1 MNIEPVEAF
10 ATPPPEV
17 TGWRLW
23 LRRFEDGLLAL
34 CLGAAVLLPL
44 TEIVLRKFFHTGVPA
59 QSAFLQHLTLF
70 IGMIGGA
77 IAAREGKLLAFSTL
91 TAVMPPR
98 WRAVARVWSGSVAA
112 VIAGFLCVAS
122 VDFVSN
128 ERESLSTIMEG
139 LPTWWLQVI
148 MPLGFA
154 VIALRLAW
162 RAAPTWHGRVA
173 CLILILLLVSV
184 VLLPWLSSTVPS
196 LAWIPAME
204 VSRMV
209 PWALGLLLTATIF
222 GAPVFA
228 TIGGAAIILFWGDDA
243 TIQSIA
249 SVPLTHYSL
258 VTNPS
263 LPTLPLFTLAGY
275 FLAEG
280 GASQRLVRV
289 FKAWLGGM
297 RGGPA
302 IITALVCA
310 FFTSFTGG
318 SGVTILALGGLL
330 LPVLLSSGYKER
342 PAIGLL
348 TAAGSLGML
357 FPPCLPLILYSIVA
371 SSNAGSGGSGGS
383 SVSMEQI
390 FLGGLIPG
398 LILVALTAVWG
409 MRAQPPVPASE
420 KRPFDWHEAWSS
432 LRASVWEMLLP
443 VVALVALFGG
453 FATPVEA
460 AAITALYALLV
471 EVIFHRNVRALRDA
485 PRVMVDCGML
495 VGGVLLIFGVA
506 LGFTN
511 YLVLEQ
517 VPDQLV
523 EWATT
528 HLPAD
533 DPNSKWIFLLCLN
546 IVLLFVGGLIEIYA
560 AIVVVVPLLVPLGA
574 AYGIDPIHLGII
586 FLANMELGFLAPPI
600 GLNLLL
606 ASYRFDKPIIEVMRA
621 VLPMLIVLF
630 LGVLLITYVP
640 PLTTWLPSLFAP
652 NAPAMAP

>member
-1 MNIEPVEAF
+1 MNIEPGEAF
-10 ATPPPEV
+10 GEPTKEV
-17 TGWRLW
+17 TGWRRW
-23 LRRFEDGLLAL
+23 LRWVEDALLAMS
-34 CLGAAVLLPL
+34 LGAAVLLPL
-44 TEIVLRKFFHTGVPA
+44 TEIVLRTAFNKGIPA
-59 QSAFLQHLTLF
+59 QSAFLQHLTLI
-70 IGMIGGA
+70 IGMVGGMV
-77 IAAREGKLLAFSTL
+77 AAREGKLLAFSTL
-91 TAVMPPR
+91 TVVLPPR
-98 WRAVARVWSGSVAA
+98 WRAIARVWSGSVSA
-112 VIAGFLCVAS
+112 VIAGVLCAAS
-122 VDFVSN
+122 VDFVLT
-128 ERESLSTIMEG
+128 EREFPTNILEG
-139 LPTWWLQVI
+139 FPTWWLQTV
-148 MPLGFA
+148 MPLGFGI
-154 VIALRLAW
+154 IALRLAW
-162 RAAPTWHGRVA
+162 RSAPDWKGRVA
-173 CLILILLLVSV
+173 SAVLIALLVGLV
-184 VLLPWLSSTVPS
+184 WHPPAEPS
-196 LAWIPAME
+196 RL
-204 VSRMV
+204 V
-209 PWALGLLLTATIF
+209 PWALGLLLSATIL

-228 TIGGAAIILFWGDDA
+228 TIGGAAVILFWGDDP
-243 TIQSIA
+243 TLSSIA
-249 SVPLTHYSL
+249 SGVPLTHYSL

-289 FKAWLGGM
+289 FKAWFGGI

-302 IITALVCA
+302 IITALACA

-371 SSNAGSGGSGGS
+371 SSNAGSGGSAGQ

-390 FLGGLIPG
+390 FLGGFLPG
-398 LILVALTAVWG
+398 VFLVGLTALWG
-409 MRAQPPVPASE
+409 MRAQPKVPKEA
-420 KRPFDWHEAWSS
+420 RPKFDRREAWLS
-432 LRASVWEMLLP
+432 LRAAIWEMLLP
-443 VVALVALFGG
+443 VVALGALFGG

-460 AAITALYALLV
+460 AAVTALYALLV
-471 EVIFHRNVRALRDA
+471 EVVFHRNWRALLKA
-485 PRVMVDCGML
+485 PKVMVECGML

-517 VPDQLV
+517 IPDELV
-523 EWATT
+523 AWVTT
-528 HLPAD
+528 HIE
-533 DPNSKWIFLLCLN
+533 SKWVFLLCLN
-546 IVLLFVGGLIEIYA
+546 VVLLFVGGLIEIYA

-574 AYGIDPIHLGII
+574 EYGIDPVHLGII

-606 ASYRFDKPIIEVMRA
+606 SSYRFNKPIVEVMRA

-630 LGVLLITYVP
+630 LGVLLITYFP

-652 NAPAMAP
+652 NAPGVPEMVPP

>member
-1 MNIEPVEAF
+1 MSIEPLEGF
-10 ATPPPEV
+10 AAPAEEL

-23 LRRFEDGLLAL
+23 LRRAEDGLLSLSLA
-34 CLGAAVLLPL
+34 AAVLLPL
-44 TEIVLRKFFHTGVPA
+44 TEIVLRKYFHTGIPA
-59 QSAFLQHLTLF
+59 QSAFLQHLTLI
-70 IGMIGGA
+70 IGMLGGA
-77 IAAREGKLLAFSTL
+77 VAARDGKLLAFSTVRVL
-91 TAVMPPR
+91 LPPR
-98 WRAVARVWSGSVAA
+98 WRALARAWSGSIAA
-112 VIAGFLCVAS
+112 VVSGFLCVAS
-122 VDFVSN
+122 IDFVRT
-128 ERESLSTIMEG
+128 ERAAGSTIMEG
-139 LPTWWLQVI
+139 LPTWWLQVV

-162 RAAPTWHGRVA
+162 RAAATWKGRLA
-173 CLILILLLVSV
+173 SAALIGVLV
-184 VLLPWLSSTVPS
+184 WLALHPPGEVP
-196 LAWIPAME
+196 
-204 VSRMV
+204 RMV
-209 PWALGLLLTATIF
+209 PWAIGLLLTATIL
-222 GAPVFA
+222 GAPIFA
-228 TIGGAAIILFWGDDA
+228 TIAGAAVILFWGDDPA
-243 TIQSIA
+243 LASIA

-280 GASQRLVRV
+280 GASRRLVRV
-289 FKAWLGGM
+289 FKAWLGGL

-302 IITALVCA
+302 IITALACA

-330 LPVLLSSGYKER
+330 LPVLISSGYKER
-342 PAIGLL
+342 HAVGLL

-371 SSNAGSGGSGGS
+371 SSNAGSGGSAGG

-398 LILVALTAVWG
+398 LILVALTAWWG
-409 MRAQPPVPASE
+409 TRTQPPVPPSQ
-420 KRPFDWHEAWSS
+420 RHRMDWKEAWAA
-432 LRASVWEMLLP
+432 LRGAVWEMLLP

-460 AAITALYALLV
+460 AAVTALYALLV
-471 EVIFHRNVRALRDA
+471 EVVFHRNVAALRDA
-485 PRVMVDCGML
+485 PRVMAQCGML

-528 HLPAD
+528 HIH
-533 DPNSKWIFLLCLN
+533 SKWIFLLCLN
-546 IVLLFVGGLIEIYA
+546 VVLLFVGGLIEIYA

-574 AYGIDPIHLGII
+574 AFGIDPIHLGII
-586 FLANMELGFLAPPI
+586 FLANMELGFIAPPI

-621 VLPMLIVLF
+621 VLPMLVVLF

-652 NAPAMAP
+652 STPALTP

>member
-1 MNIEPVEAF
+1 MNIEAVEAF
-10 ATPPPEV
+10 SEPVPELP
-17 TGWRLW
+17 GWRLW
-23 LRRFEDGLLAL
+23 LHRVENSLLAL
-34 CLGAAVLLPL
+34 SLGAAVLLPL
-44 TEIVLRKFFHTGVPA
+44 VEIVLRKYFHTGIPA
-59 QSAFLQHLTLF
+59 ESAFLQHLTLV
-70 IGMIGGA
+70 IGMIGGMV
-77 IAAREGKLLAFSTL
+77 AARDGKLLAFSTL
-91 TAVMPPR
+91 TIILPPR

-112 VIAGFLCVAS
+112 IIAGLLCAAS
-122 VDFVSN
+122 VDFLRE
-128 ERESLSTIMEG
+128 ERASGSTIMDG
-139 LPTWWLQVI
+139 FPTWWLQVV
-148 MPLGFA
+148 MPVGFGI
-154 VIALRLAW
+154 IALRLAW
-162 RAAPTWHGRVA
+162 RSAATWQGRLA
-173 CLILILLLVSV
+173 CVVLIGLLLG
-184 VLLPWLSSTVPS
+184 LALYVP
-196 LAWIPAME
+196 ADVP
-204 VSRMV
+204 RMV
-209 PWALGLLLTATIF
+209 PWALGLLLTATIL

-228 TIGGAAIILFWGDDA
+228 TIGGAAVILFWGDNP
-243 TIQSIA
+243 TLQSIA

-289 FKAWLGGM
+289 FKAWLGGL

-302 IITALVCA
+302 IITALACA

-342 PAIGLL
+342 HAIGLL

-371 SSNAGSGGSGGS
+371 SSNAGSGGSAGG

-398 LILVALTAVWG
+398 ILLVVLTALWG
-409 MRAQPPVPASE
+409 MRTQPPVPPSE
-420 KRPFDWHEAWSS
+420 KRRFDWHEAWGS
-432 LRASVWEMLLP
+432 LRGAIWEMLLP

-460 AAITALYALLV
+460 AAVTALYALVV
-471 EVIFHRNVRALRDA
+471 EVVFHRNFAALRDA
-485 PRVMVDCGML
+485 PRVMAQCGML

-517 VPDQLV
+517 IPDQMV
-523 EWATT
+523 EWVTT
-528 HLPAD
+528 HLPTT
-533 DPNSKWIFLLCLN
+533 DPHSKWIFLLSLN
-546 IVLLFVGGLIEIYA
+546 VVLLFVGGLIEIYA

-574 AYGIDPIHLGII
+574 AFGIDPVHLGII
-586 FLANMELGFLAPPI
+586 FLANMELGFLAPPV

-606 ASYRFDKPIIEVMRA
+606 ASYRFDKPILEVMRA
-621 VLPMLIVLF
+621 VLPMLCVLF

-640 PLTTWLPSLFAP
+640 PLTTWLPSLFAR
-652 NAPAMAP
+652 NAAKVAPASEL